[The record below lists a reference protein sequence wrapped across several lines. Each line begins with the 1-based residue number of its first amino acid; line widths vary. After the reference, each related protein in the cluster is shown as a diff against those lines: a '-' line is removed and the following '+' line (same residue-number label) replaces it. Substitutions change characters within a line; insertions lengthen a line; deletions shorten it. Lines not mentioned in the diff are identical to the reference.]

1 MEHLFLSLLVLI
13 MIAALASGFP
23 VAFALP
29 GSAIISIGLAAFFGY
44 LFAGDVSAYFATDGP
59 IEWLIAGITN
69 FRSNYWD
76 VETDTLIAI
85 PLFIF
90 MGIMLQKSKIAED
103 LLVTMGQLFGPIP
116 GGLGISVIFVGAL
129 LAATTGIVG
138 ATVIAMGLISLP
150 TMLNNKYDKSLASGI
165 VCSSGTLG
173 QIIPPSIVLIIIADQ
188 LASASD
194 VANTIRQAE
203 YKLLTGEF
211 NMPGEF
217 RVGSTSAGDMFLG
230 ALLPGLVLV
239 GLYMLFVFV
248 YARFNPKAA
257 PPVPFKGQ
265 FDFKF
270 WVKVIMVIIP
280 PLALIFAVLGSILMG
295 IATVNQAGSIG
306 AIGATIMAGYRLHQ
320 GKKDAFYPL
329 IITIISLIPIFIISN
344 NFNLNIKALETRN
357 LTAILIT
364 AFFTIIFLIGISWS
378 FWRAYKV
385 DNVLKEVV
393 TETCVTTSMVFI
405 ILLGAAMLTSGFRA
419 FGGEELV
426 RDFLQDLPGGFWTQF
441 IVVMAV
447 IFLLG
452 FFLDFIEIAV
462 VVVPIIAPILLAET
476 GANVSAIWLGVMIG
490 VNLQTSFLTPP
501 FGFALF
507 YLIGVAPKFV
517 TTLNIWKGVVPFI
530 ALQLIGLGIVGF
542 YPTLVNYLPARTY
555 LTSHVAPPPMNPKLQ
570 NCLQEYKFDIYNN
583 EEQKII
589 AAITGFQQLVPS
601 DLPGDKLDIFEEHF
615 ENALGT
621 FALVKKL
628 QKTEKEYNL
637 FAEDYR
643 DFHFSVR
650 KKEKK
655 IRKID
660 KRIKNLEAEI
670 RNLDKD
676 NMSAKNKIELKI
688 EDYKLEIEE
697 ITKQIPENWLSKNK
711 EFEIILKAKNTRTKR
726 YRKNVDEA
734 YDNLDQIVMFIK
746 DHEKLNE
753 LSPDVNNLR
762 KNIGNEDYKN
772 SISIIDNLF
781 EKLGEISGTEEFA
794 NRLDDLYS
802 FLDSEEIEV
811 NKISDASSEVYM
823 LFEKEVNWRKDAEK
837 NLMPELEKYNSVIKN
852 NIGLRLQ
859 SRLTK
864 DQAIFVAKC
873 NSIHRDISLNF

>member
-1 MEHLFLSLLVLI
+1 MEHLFLALLVII
-13 MIAALASGFP
+13 MIGALASGFP

-44 LFAGDVSAYFATDGP
+44 LFEGDVSAYFATDGP
-59 IEWLIAGITN
+59 KEWLTAGITN

-188 LASASD
+188 LASAAD
-194 VANTIRQAE
+194 VANTIRQTD
-203 YKLLTGEF
+203 YKILTGEF

-239 GLYMLFVFV
+239 GLYMLYVFV
-248 YARFNPKAA
+248 YARINPKAA
-257 PPVPFKGQ
+257 PPVTFKGN

-270 WVKVIMVIIP
+270 WIKVVGVIIP

-306 AIGATIMAGYRLHQ
+306 AIGATMMAGYRLHK
-320 GKKDAFYPL
+320 GRKDAYYP
-329 IITIISLIPIFIISN
+329 IIISVISVIPIFYLAKN
-344 NFNLNIKALETRN
+344 YNLNIKAIDTRD

-364 AFFTIIFLIGISWS
+364 GFFTFTFLIGIVWS
-378 FWRAYKV
+378 FWRSYKIE
-385 DNVLKEVV
+385 NVLKEVV

-426 RDFLQDLPGGFWTQF
+426 RDFLQDLPGGFWIQF

-462 VVVPIIAPILLAET
+462 VVVPIIAPILLAEP
-476 GANVSAIWLGVMIG
+476 GANISAIWLGVMIG

-507 YLIGVAPKFV
+507 YLKGVASKLV

-530 ALQLIGLGIVGF
+530 ILQLIGLGIVGF
-542 YPTLVNYLPARTY
+542 YPSLVNYLPARTY
-555 LTSHVAPPPMNPKLQ
+555 LTSNVAPPPMNPKLQ
-570 NCLQEYKFDIYNN
+570 YCLQEYKFPIYNN
-583 EEQKII
+583 EEDKIRSAIMNFQKL
-589 AAITGFQQLVPS
+589 TPS
-601 DLPGDKLDIFEEHF
+601 NLPNDKLDIFEEHF
-615 ENALGT
+615 DNALGT
-621 FALVKKL
+621 FAIVKKL
-628 QKTEKEYNL
+628 QKTEQEYDL

-643 DFHFSVR
+643 DLHFTVR
-650 KKEKK
+650 KKQKK
-655 IRKID
+655 LRKID
-660 KRIKNLEAEI
+660 NKIEKLKSEI
-670 RNLDKD
+670 RNLNKD
-676 NMSAKNKIELKI
+676 DVSNKNKLELKI
-688 EDYKLEIEE
+688 ENYKLEIIELNNA
-697 ITKQIPENWLSKNK
+697 IPETWKSKNK
-711 EFEIILKAKNTRTKR
+711 EFEILHKAKNTKTKR

-734 YDNLDQIVMFIK
+734 YDNLDQIVMFIN
-746 DHEKLNE
+746 DHENLKNLSSEIKE
-753 LSPDVNNLR
+753 LKYNLDN
-762 KNIGNEDYKN
+762 KDYEN
-772 SISIIDNLF
+772 SISVIDNLF
-781 EKLGEISGTEEFA
+781 EKLGEISGTDEFA
-794 NRLDDLYS
+794 NKLDDLITVI
-802 FLDSEEIEV
+802 DNDEV
-811 NKISDASSEVYM
+811 DEQKLIFASSETFN
-823 LFEKEVNWRKDAEK
+823 LFEKEVSWREDADK
-837 NLMPELEKYNSVIKN
+837 NLLPELMKYNEIIKN

-859 SRLTK
+859 SKLTK
-864 DQAIFVAKC
+864 EQAKFVARC
-873 NSIHRDISLNF
+873 NSVHRDISLNF